1 MLKSLKKLIVLTYI
15 LTLLFLPKAL
25 AAQSAPYAIIGGQE
39 NVVGGDGPSYA
50 AIVSLEGADQYV
62 ATKLTGAVSQGN
74 GFINSVAINSFGSGI
89 IGGDETRTGGFGT
102 GNPYTVIVS
111 PSGVARRL
119 TGQIPNP
126 ALTGTIFSVAINS
139 SGASI
144 IGGQDNTTRLYQA
157 LVSPA
162 GVATRLTGGANLPIG
177 TGLIN
182 SVAINDSGS
191 GIIGGQENTN
201 RAYQALVSQEGVARR
216 LTGGVNLPTG
226 NGFINSVAINS
237 SGVGIIG
244 GQENNTRPYQ
254 ALVSREG
261 VARRLTGQI
270 PNSAA
275 NGFINSVAINSSGA
289 AIIGGQENTNRPYQ
303 ALVSPEGVAR
313 RLTGQLPQGN
323 GGVSSVAINDSGSAI
338 IGGDETRTGGF
349 LTGSPYAAIVSPR
362 GIATR
367 LTGQLAQ
374 GIGLIRSV
382 AIRSI
387 DPASFGA
394 GNTSFDSLL
403 ALSTEVLNKNLNNA
417 QSPSPN
423 SDPQGVQMAA
433 LVADSESANINAR
446 VNKIMGEVFSQMTS
460 EKSIDKKNE
469 EPVAFWISPFGIY
482 SRYNQTGPF
491 PKLRNNGVGALL
503 GFDYLGAQDMIF
515 GAGFAYAYQGVSF
528 SGSSNHTR
536 SNQEFLTLYW
546 AGYFK
551 RVSVQSS
558 VWGGVYQTK
567 NRRDTLGV
575 VTSRANIYGWLF
587 CPHARV
593 GYPIVVQSKRWANKK
608 KKSRKQ
614 PNRGTILE
622 PFVMLDWA
630 SNWQGKV
637 KETGDAGFN
646 LRINRKYVCILRSE
660 VGLSAGH
667 SFQYT
672 KCKLGLDGSLSYV
685 NEVPFNGGDTSAF
698 YEGSISTFTLQMF
711 NNKIQNLGAAR
722 VGVKY
727 VSNNLKAPSLA
738 LNYQGELG
746 SNLFA
751 NAYSLEIKW
760 KF

>member
-1 MLKSLKKLIVLTYI
+1 M
-15 LTLLFLPKAL
+15 
-25 AAQSAPYAIIGGQE
+25 
-39 NVVGGDGPSYA
+39 
-50 AIVSLEGADQYV
+50 
-62 ATKLTGAVSQGN
+62 
-74 GFINSVAINSFGSGI
+74 
-89 IGGDETRTGGFGT
+89 
-102 GNPYTVIVS
+102 
-111 PSGVARRL
+111 
-119 TGQIPNP
+119 
-126 ALTGTIFSVAINS
+126 
-139 SGASI
+139 
-144 IGGQDNTTRLYQA
+144 
-157 LVSPA
+157 
-162 GVATRLTGGANLPIG
+162 
-177 TGLIN
+177 
-182 SVAINDSGS
+182 
-191 GIIGGQENTN
+191 
-201 RAYQALVSQEGVARR
+201 
-216 LTGGVNLPTG
+216 
-226 NGFINSVAINS
+226 
-237 SGVGIIG
+237 
-244 GQENNTRPYQ
+244 
-254 ALVSREG
+254 
-261 VARRLTGQI
+261 
-270 PNSAA
+270 
-275 NGFINSVAINSSGA
+275 
-289 AIIGGQENTNRPYQ
+289 
-303 ALVSPEGVAR
+303 
-313 RLTGQLPQGN
+313 
-323 GGVSSVAINDSGSAI
+323 
-338 IGGDETRTGGF
+338 
-349 LTGSPYAAIVSPR
+349 
-362 GIATR
+362 
-367 LTGQLAQ
+367 
-374 GIGLIRSV
+374 

-394 GNTSFDSLL
+394 GNTYADSLL
-403 ALSTEVLNKNLNNA
+403 ALSTQVLNENLNNA

-423 SDPQGVQMAA
+423 SDPEGPQMAA
-433 LVADSESANINAR
+433 LVAGSGSNINA
-446 VNKIMGEVFSQMTS
+446 S
-460 EKSIDKKNE
+460 DKKNE

-711 NNKIQNLGAAR
+711 NNKIQNLGSAR

-727 VSNNLKAPSLA
+727 VSNNPKAPSLA